1 MLSDSKPLQDK
12 VTAGAAALAV
22 LSALAFVW
30 LFVLDVHVDEPNAD
44 GGPAFCGSAYDV
56 ALIKRDGDMG
66 GELPRNQTAIDRA
79 CVKEARA
86 DVALSGGAAV
96 VCLVATGF
104 AVRRSRDQMAV
115 VS

>member
-1 MLSDSKPLQDK
+1 MSTSTSRTQ
-12 VTAGAAALAV
+12 TAARRSVGLPTTS
-22 LSALAFVW
+22 L
-30 LFVLDVHVDEPNAD
+30 
-44 GGPAFCGSAYDV
+44 
-56 ALIKRDGDMG
+56 LIKRDGDMG